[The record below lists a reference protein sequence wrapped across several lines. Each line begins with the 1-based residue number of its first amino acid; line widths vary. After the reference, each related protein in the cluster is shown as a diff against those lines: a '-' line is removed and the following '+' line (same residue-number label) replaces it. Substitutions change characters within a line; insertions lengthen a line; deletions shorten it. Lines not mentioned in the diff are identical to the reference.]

1 MDSTRSGA
9 QNAEQSPSPGPVKI
23 DWSSNGEKVVAL
35 CPICGDT
42 TAKLRLLTAT
52 STLCSVRAVVRC
64 AGCEAVFS
72 PDLPAWPYNDFP
84 PEFVQ
89 LYVEQG
95 ASIDLM
101 VQPLFLVPGSSVRNY
116 LEVGCGFGFGV
127 DFATHSLGWKAIGL
141 EPSQLGVV
149 GRELLGIDLRAEYLR
164 EDTAF
169 SELNDLVFSS
179 EVLEHVPEPKPF
191 LRAAA
196 RALAPHGVLIL
207 TTPNAA
213 RLKPD
218 AAPFAQLS
226 ILSFPFH
233 VILYARATLE
243 RILAEVGLPFV
254 HVIERDDT
262 LIAMASAQPLAP
274 LDASLDPANY
284 RAYLWRRVEQL
295 TPGTTVA
302 NGMAYRLFKECMN
315 CADYSGA
322 ERSLERLRQEVTL
335 RFGAELGR
343 LTPLPGGYDGHTLA
357 DFAKVRPFNLCG
369 CYYFQGMLA
378 LNHQGDPQR
387 AAHFFDAAQ
396 RAGTDLRRLLWTIGV
411 DDGETE
417 DLVNQS
423 IRHARLARSRVDE
436 AAAAAAQSL
445 ESAPAPAAVAATVFE
460 ADEAAAAQSLESAP
474 APAAVAAI
482 AFEADE
488 GVAGQSLEPA
498 PASPAMVEAEAPALP
513 QPEPLPAWVPFAAP
527 ASDQAHGYLD
537 EVTPNGVAS
546 GWAFDP
552 AAPSKELTIDFCI
565 DGEVAKTTRADCFRT
580 DLAVRKIGNGCHGF
594 SEDLSSWLVE
604 DRNYVISVHIGGV
617 ELSPG
622 PIVVH
627 GKARAAKRTARSTV
641 DPKRFLHVEHDP
653 KSVASLARSTRRL
666 AIVVFYHAQG
676 RVFAYH
682 RRLLQDLKSQG
693 FATVI
698 VRNGSENLSRFIETT
713 RDLADLV
720 LVRENAGLDFSAW
733 LSAFALLGLEPS
745 ALRELVFA
753 NDSVV
758 GPLFPLREAVSRMA
772 AADCDFW
779 GMTDSWEQAYHLQ
792 SYFLC
797 FKEAALRSAALSEYL
812 RDYAHPTE
820 KDEII
825 AQGEVAL
832 TQALLAA
839 NLRAAAYC
847 PYLEV
852 AEQWL
857 LDLPRRVAE
866 FTLAPEALT
875 NTKPQDGLRGVLHHR
890 SNYYATI
897 AGFLRSGQPL
907 NSSHFFWDTLIRA
920 FRFPFLKKDLL
931 LRNPAS
937 IPNVGDVHPLIAER
951 TEFPLQEL
959 LEVFLHSP
967 GALAPPLPLVVD
979 VPRPHVEART
989 ERHDTERR
997 DALS

>member
-1 MDSTRSGA
+1 MDSTSNGG
-9 QNAEQSPSPGPVKI
+9 QNADPSPSPGPVKV
-23 DWSSNGEKVVAL
+23 DWSSNGEMVVAL

-42 TAKLRLLTAT
+42 AAKLRLLSAT
-52 STLCSVRAVVRC
+52 SPLVGVRAVVRC
-64 AGCEAVFS
+64 ACCEAVFA

-101 VQPLFLVPGSSVRNY
+101 VQPLFLVPTSSVRNY

-127 DFATHSLGWKAIGL
+127 DFATHGLGWKAIGL

-149 GRELLGIDLRAEYLR
+149 GRELLGIDVRTEYLR
-164 EDTAF
+164 EDTVF

-191 LRAAA
+191 LRAAV
-196 RALAPHGVLIL
+196 RALAPHGALVL

-254 HVIERDDT
+254 HVIERGDT

-274 LDASLDPANY
+274 VDAVLDRANY
-284 RAYLWRRVEQL
+284 RAYLWRRLEQL

-302 NGMAYRLFKECMN
+302 NGMAYRLFKECIH

-322 ERSLERLRQEVTL
+322 ERILERLRQEVTL

-343 LTPLPGGYDGHTLA
+343 LTPLPCGYEEPTLA
-357 DFAKVRPFNLCG
+357 EFARVRPFNLCG
-369 CYYFQGMLA
+369 CYYFQGILA
-378 LNHQGDPQR
+378 LNHHGEPER
-387 AAHFFDAAQ
+387 AARFFDAAE

-417 DLVNQS
+417 DLVKQS
-423 IRHARLARSRVDE
+423 IRHAKLARSRIDE
-436 AAAAAAQSL
+436 AVAPAAPSL
-445 ESAPAPAAVAATVFE
+445 ESAPAVVVAPVAAVE
-460 ADEAAAAQSLESAP
+460 AKPP
-474 APAAVAAI
+474 ALAV
-482 AFEADE
+482 
-488 GVAGQSLEPA
+488 
-498 PASPAMVEAEAPALP
+498 PASL
-513 QPEPLPAWVPFAAP
+513 PFAAP
-527 ASDQAHGYLD
+527 ESEYQPRGYLD
-537 EVTPNGVAS
+537 EVTPTGVTS

-552 AAPSKELTIDFCI
+552 SAPSKELTVELCI
-565 DGEVAKTTRADCFRT
+565 DGEVVKSIRADRFRK
-580 DLAVRKIGNGCHGF
+580 DLAAKSIGNGCHGF

-604 DRNYVISVHIGGV
+604 DRSYVVSARVAGV
-617 ELSPG
+617 ELKPG
-622 PIVVH
+622 PIAIR
-627 GKARAAKRTARSTV
+627 GRGRNDRRAQAAV
-641 DPKRFLHVEHDP
+641 DTKRFLHIEHDP
-653 KSVASLARSTRRL
+653 ASVAGLARSTRRL
-666 AIVVFYHAQG
+666 AIVVFYQAQG

-693 FATVI
+693 FATVL
-698 VRNGSENLSRFIETT
+698 VRNGSENLSRFVETT

-733 LSAFALLGLEPS
+733 LSAFQLLGLEPS
-745 ALRELVFA
+745 ALGELVFA

-779 GMTDSWEQAYHLQ
+779 AMTDSWAHAYHLQ

-797 FKEAALRSAALSEYL
+797 FKELALKSSALSEYL
-812 RDYAHPTE
+812 RDYAHPTA

-825 AQGEVAL
+825 AQGEVGL

-852 AEQWL
+852 AEHWL

-866 FTLAPEALT
+866 FTHAPEALT
-875 NTKPQDGLRGVLHHR
+875 NTKPEDALRGVLHDR
-890 SNYYATI
+890 ADYYARI
-897 AGFLRSGQPL
+897 AGYLRSGQAL
-907 NSSHFFWDTLIRA
+907 NSSHFFWDTLIRD

-937 IPNVGDVHPLIAER
+937 IPNVGDVHALLEKR
-951 TEFPLQEL
+951 TDFPKSEL
-959 LEVFLHSP
+959 LEVFLHNP
-967 GALAPPLPLVVD
+967 GALAPPLPLVVAA
-979 VPRPHVEART
+979 PRPHVEAATGRT
-989 ERHDTERR
+989 TRVS
-997 DALS
+997 L